1 MIGRRRTKSLLL
13 LAVLPLF
20 GLIFWLSAVVASHI
34 PNVLVIAVDVHG
46 LNLPSL
52 AGDSGAPRA
61 PLSLQVLSDALHDS
75 GTGGTSQTSVTT
87 TPTPTPSRPAG
98 SRPTPAPSP
107 SATPVPLPLP
117 TPTGIL
123 PTPTP
128 TPSPATIS
136 GQVTDSQ
143 TKLPIVGAT
152 VTVNPSGKTAVTNA
166 NGDFTIGVSAGTYT
180 VTASAAT
187 YNSASQSVSVAQG
200 QNANIVFKLVSITA
214 YGSLSGTV
222 TNSVSGAPVAGATV
236 TLSNGLIRTTD
247 LNGNFS
253 YTIVLTGTYTL
264 TVSAVGYVSQSQL
277 VSIKAGHTTNVQ
289 ISLVHS

>member
-13 LAVLPLF
+13 LAVLPVF

-52 AGDSGAPRA
+52 AGDSGEPRA

-75 GTGGTSQTSVTT
+75 GSGGSNATSVTT

-98 SRPTPAPSP
+98 SRPTPTP
-107 SATPVPLPLP
+107 SASATSVPLPLP

-123 PTPTP
+123 PTPTAA
-128 TPSPATIS
+128 PATIS

-143 TKLPIVGAT
+143 TRRPIVGAT
-152 VTVNPSGKTAVTNA
+152 VTANPSGKTAVADA
-166 NGDFTIGVSAGTYT
+166 NGNFTIGVTAGTYT

-187 YNSASQSVSVAQG
+187 YNSASQVVTVGQG
-200 QNANIVFKLVSITA
+200 QKANIVFRLASMTA
-214 YGSLSGTV
+214 YGSLTGTV
-222 TNSVSGAPVAGATV
+222 TNSVNGAPVAAATV

-264 TVSAVGYVSQSQL
+264 TVSALGYISQSQL
-277 VSIKAGHTTNVQ
+277 VTIKPGHTTNVQ